1 MRTYN
6 SQKKTE
12 LIVLTI
18 MAVVLM
24 ILVGLMLDIP
34 DVDAQTVGSTTPI
47 SQLPYGGLLLP
58 SDQVV
63 ANRSATTMRMVPF
76 QMPAT
81 GSVMISN
88 GTLAPSGILP
98 VNGECLVGT
107 GSAWVAQTCPSA
119 AGSVTWPNSDDIV
132 VSNSSDAPL
141 GLAPTDTDVLIG
153 NGSAWQQKAF
163 SGDCTLA
170 DTGAIT
176 CTESNG
182 VTIATTT
189 GTQTLT
195 NKSIDGS
202 EINSGTVTHT
212 YLPTGSGSA
221 PGILQCGTN
230 TSCSTGTI
238 SVPAGTSSAQGA
250 LECGTNTSCSGGT
263 ISVPTGSSSTVG
275 VLECG
280 TGTTCSGGVI
290 STSGTSIVSV
300 HKQVFTSS
308 GTYTPCTGLLY
319 GDYIVVGGGG
329 GGGGVNNSNPV
340 AAGGGGAGG
349 IAEIIASAA
358 TVGSSQSITIGSA
371 GTGGANTGGTGG
383 TGGTTSMGSI
393 ISATGGN
400 GGVGSTSGNTSGGTG
415 GTGSN
420 GALNL
425 TGATGGSAVNGP
437 VGGFGAGSIFGTGA
451 PSNIT
456 GSEAGINAVTPGT
469 GGSGASSTGT
479 SSTGGTGAKGIFI
492 ATEYCSQ

>member
-1 MRTYN
+1 M
-6 SQKKTE
+6 KK
-12 LIVLTI
+12 LLGL
-18 MAVVLM
+18 AALM
-24 ILVGLMLDIP
+24 IGLLA
-34 DVDAQTVGSTTPI
+34 VEASHAQTVGSATPI

-107 GSAWVAQTCPSA
+107 GSAWVAQTCP
-119 AGSVTWPNSDDIV
+119 GSSGSGVTWPNSDDIV

-182 VTIATTT
+182 VAIVTTT

-202 EINSGTVTHT
+202 EINSGTVSHT

-263 ISVPTGSSSTVG
+263 ISVPTGSSSTAG
-275 VLECG
+275 VLQCG
-280 TGTTCSGGVI
+280 NGTSCSGGTI
-290 STSGTSIVSV
+290 SALTATSYTNYLSSDVTMTNSGTFYDGPSIAQGTSGTWFVC
-300 HKQVFTSS
+300 
-308 GTYTPCTGLLY
+308 GT
-319 GDYIVVGGGG
+319 I
-329 GGGGVNNSNPV
+329 
-340 AAGGGGAGG
+340 
-349 IAEIIASAA
+349 
-358 TVGSSQSITIGSA
+358 TV
-371 GTGGANTGGTGG
+371 
-383 TGGTTSMGSI
+383 
-393 ISATGGN
+393 
-400 GGVGSTSGNTSGGTG
+400 GNTST
-415 GTGSN
+415 
-420 GALNL
+420 L
-425 TGATGGSAVNGP
+425 TGFNIELYDGTTTYASAVTDTNTSTLEYSSKTLCAI
-437 VGGFGAGSIFGTGA
+437 VAN
-451 PSNIT
+451 PSGNLRLAAAATQNNSVIKYNESSL
-456 GSEAGINAVTPGT
+456 GHDSQIQAVR
-469 GGSGASSTGT
+469 
-479 SSTGGTGAKGIFI
+479 IR
-492 ATEYCSQ
+492 